1 MGFVQTELGRISPNA
16 SVKFFT
22 PNMPGLISNSAVEEW
37 IVPGGGTTLVHL
49 VPQRES
55 WAADNLHGEELIGAM
70 IVTYT

>member
-1 MGFVQTELGRISPNA
+1 
-16 SVKFFT
+16 
-22 PNMPGLISNSAVEEW
+22 MPGLISNSAVEEW